1 MRLIRQGVH
10 PAKRPR
16 NGAPPLL
23 PPGASDPNQ
32 PGADMEKLHG
42 LVVRPLG
49 FLEVPYGE
57 KHGLM
62 LDWNHAGM
70 DGNPQKL

>member
-1 MRLIRQGVH
+1 MELHLSSRLV
-10 PAKRPR
+10 
-16 NGAPPLL
+16 LL
-23 PPGASDPNQ
+23 IQISLA
-32 PGADMEKLHG
+32 GADMEKLQG
-42 LVVRPLG
+42 LVARPMG
-49 FLEVPYGE
+49 ILEVPYGE